1 MATEDYIGGIG
12 GLMTMA
18 ALFAGN
24 QQNQNNQNLMNLL
37 TQSQEE
43 ETGTETAPNLLTGI
57 EDIELYSPEVVDNQ
71 IRKDL
76 ETETETENEARIEA
90 EKKENGFLR
99 NIFNSITNYTVGNDG
114 ETLEGSEFDDYVK
127 NNKGISAYNAL
138 ATGLQ
143 VGGGIPGFIVGSAM
157 KTDPIPDAL
166 TAVTDDTKYAFPG
179 ADTIDYIT
187 GGEGDVGRTMY
198 EQMQS
203 SGISDLPLTIGGFD
217 NDSLYR
223 LKEIDRLNNNL
234 DIDVEDYP
242 SWYNEDDIE
251 GTIAGKYVTDTLPL
265 TSYDPK
271 ADADQV
277 ISYTSPYSEQRDG
290 ETIYPLGLE
299 IADIMQEGQPPVPGL
314 ELSNSEFNDKDA
326 NEALREKLYAET
338 DRYNELMNSGED
350 TFDYRNVV
358 KVPLD
363 TDYKGFYD
371 AEENK
376 IGLGVD
382 NKTGEFRSGNVVDT
396 ILHEATHQADLG
408 NAAPEEIAV
417 RRLMETLSGEEDL
430 SLKTLEEISLMTEE
444 ELIEFLKKRKK
455 EGKSDIPNVYLKHIL
470 DPSISNNDFISG
482 LNNSGFNVN
491 SDEFNDN
498 FASNFNTGGRVQHS
512 QLPPER
518 GPMAA
523 GVGSLFKQK

>member
-1 MATEDYIGGIG
+1 MATSDYIGGIG

-43 ETGTETAPNLLTGI
+43 ETPIVPDDTGI
-57 EDIELYSPEVVDNQ
+57 EDIDLYSPEVVDNQ
-71 IRKDL
+71 IRNDL
-76 ETETETENEARIEA
+76 EIDNQARIEA
-90 EKKENGFLR
+90 EKEENGFLR
-99 NIFNSITNYTVGNDG
+99 NIFNGITNYTVGNDG
-114 ETLEGSEFDDYVK
+114 EALEGPEFDEYVK
-127 NNKGISAYNAL
+127 NNKGSSAYNAL
-138 ATGLQ
+138 ATALQ
-143 VGGGIPGFIVGSAM
+143 VGGGIPGFIAGSGM

-203 SGISDLPLTIGGFD
+203 SGGFD

-242 SWYNEDDIE
+242 TWYNEDDIE

-271 ADADQV
+271 ADADQA
-277 ISYTSPYSEQRDG
+277 ISYANPYSEKRDG

-326 NEALREKLYAET
+326 NQALREKLYAEENT
-338 DRYNELMNSGED
+338 YNELLNRD
-350 TFDYRNVV
+350 DKTFDYRNIV
-358 KVPLD
+358 KIP
-363 TDYKGFYD
+363 TEENYAGFYSSD
-371 AEENK
+371 NNK

-382 NKTGEFRSGNVVDT
+382 KNTGEFRSKNVTDT

-417 RRLMETLSGEEDL
+417 RRLMETLSGEEDSRL
-430 SLKTLEEISLMTEE
+430 DILEAMSSMTEE
-444 ELIEFLKKRKK
+444 ELAEFLKKRKK
-455 EGKSDIPNVYLKHIL
+455 EGKTDIPKGYLKHIL

-482 LNNSGFNVN
+482 LNNSGFNLSNNFEDTFAN
-491 SDEFNDN
+491 SFNL
-498 FASNFNTGGRVQHS
+498 GGRVQHS
-512 QLPPER
+512 QLPPKR
-518 GPMAA
+518 GPMAD

>member
-24 QQNQNNQNLMNLL
+24 QQNKNNQDLMNLL
-37 TQSQEE
+37 NQNQE
-43 ETGTETAPNLLTGI
+43 GTETETATDLLTGI
-57 EDIELYSPEVVDNQ
+57 EDIDLYSPGVVDEQ
-71 IRKDL
+71 IRTDL
-76 ETETETENEARIEA
+76 DTADQARIEA
-90 EKKENGFLR
+90 EKEENGFLR

-114 ETLEGSEFDDYVK
+114 EALDGAEFDEYVN
-127 NNKGISAYNAL
+127 NNKASSAYNAL
-138 ATGLQ
+138 ATALQ
-143 VGGGIPGFIVGSAM
+143 VGGGIPGMIAGSAM

-166 TAVTDDTKYAFPG
+166 TAVTDDA
-179 ADTIDYIT
+179 
-187 GGEGDVGRTMY
+187 MY
-198 EQMQS
+198 KQMQS
-203 SGISDLPLTIGGFD
+203 SGGFD

-242 SWYNEDDIE
+242 TWYNEDDIE

-271 ADADQV
+271 ADADQA
-277 ISYTSPYSEQRDG
+277 ISYANPYSEKRDG

-338 DRYNELMNSGED
+338 DRYNELLNQGED
-350 TFDYRNVV
+350 TFDYRNIV
-358 KVPLD
+358 KEPLE
-363 TDYKGFYD
+363 TDYNGFYD
-371 AEENK
+371 TENNK
-376 IGLGVD
+376 IGLGVN
-382 NKTGEFRSGNVVDT
+382 NKTGEFNSDDVVDT

-417 RRLMETLSGEEDL
+417 RRLMETLSGKEDL

>member
-24 QQNQNNQNLMNLL
+24 QQNKNNQDLMNLL
-37 TQSQEE
+37 TQSQE
-43 ETGTETAPNLLTGI
+43 GT
-57 EDIELYSPEVVDNQ
+57 
-71 IRKDL
+71 
-76 ETETETENEARIEA
+76 ETETETATDLLTGIDDLYSPGVVDEQIRTDLDTANQARIEA
-90 EKKENGFLR
+90 DKEENGFLR

-114 ETLEGSEFDDYVK
+114 EALDGPEFDEYVK
-127 NNKGISAYNAL
+127 NNKGSSAYNAL
-138 ATGLQ
+138 ATALQ
-143 VGGGIPGFIVGSAM
+143 VGGGIPGLVAGSAM

-166 TAVTDDTKYAFPG
+166 TAVTDKTKYAFPG

-203 SGISDLPLTIGGFD
+203 SGGFD

-234 DIDVEDYP
+234 DIAVEDYP
-242 SWYNEDDIE
+242 TWYNEDDIE

-265 TSYDPK
+265 TKYDPK

-277 ISYTSPYSEQRDG
+277 ITYTTPYSEQRDG
-290 ETIYPLGLE
+290 ETIYPLGME
-299 IADIMQEGQPPVPGL
+299 IADIMRNGPPVPGL
-314 ELSNSEFNDKDA
+314 ALSNSEFNDKDA
-326 NEALREKLYAET
+326 NEALREKLYAQT
-338 DRYNELMNSGED
+338 NRYNELLNLGND
-350 TFDYRNVV
+350 TFDYRNIV
-358 KVPLD
+358 KMPLD
-363 TDYKGFYD
+363 DNYNGFYD
-371 AEENK
+371 ADDNK
-376 IGLGVD
+376 IGLGVN
-382 NKTGEFRSGNVVDT
+382 NKTGEFNSDDVVTT

-408 NAAPEEIAV
+408 NAAPEEVAV
-417 RRLMETLSGEEDL
+417 RRLMETFSGEEDL

-455 EGKSDIPNVYLKHIL
+455 EGKSNIPNVYLKHIL

-498 FASNFNTGGRVQHS
+498 FSSNFYNLGGRVQHS